1 MEAKE
6 INLVK
11 LEKAIRSSKDLD
23 LSKGIIDDFTYG
35 KGFEIKKNGKELKV
49 LLAKVGISLESH
61 CQELK
66 SKMAIALS
74 MIKSF
79 GCNDIPMKAP
89 SSYTLQGLRKEAFP
103 YLPNMFTY
111 EQKYGKE
118 REIKSYD
125 EPVTMGGDYGSSD
138 LTKMGDVQVE
148 KSADIK
154 KYMNEYNNCV
164 SSYISKSA
172 DKLFIDGIINSL
184 GDKSEVELSGQM
196 LKLLV

>member
-1 MEAKE
+1 MDLAK
-6 INLVK
+6 LD
-11 LEKAIRSSKDLD
+11 KAIRSSKEGD
-23 LSKGIIDDFTYG
+23 LSKGIVDDFTYG
-35 KGFEIKKNGKELKV
+35 NKALEITKTGKDLKV
-49 LLAKVGISLESH
+49 LLAKVGVSLESH

-74 MIKSF
+74 MIKAA
-79 GCNDIPMKAP
+79 GCNDTPSKTP
-89 SSYTLQGLRKEAFP
+89 SSYTLQGLRREAFP

-111 EQKYGKE
+111 EQKYGKDTMN
-118 REIKSYD
+118 KTYD
-125 EPVTMGGDYGSSD
+125 QPEAVTMGGDYGSSD
-138 LTKMGDVQVE
+138 LTKMGDNQVE
-148 KSADIK
+148 KSGDIK

-184 GDKSEVELSGQM
+184 GDKTSVKLSGQM